1 MGSSLACSSK
11 LKNNAREIARF
22 AMQTKPRKHCV
33 CYVNARAGFFFFLR
47 LDDASDVHALLK
59 AARAFT

>member
-1 MGSSLACSSK
+1 
-11 LKNNAREIARF
+11 
-22 AMQTKPRKHCV
+22 MQTKPRKHCV

-59 AARAFT
+59 AARVES